1 MRELIDRGHVF
12 IAQPPLYRIKR
23 GKSERYIK
31 DERAFTQ
38 EVIDMAID
46 GVTIEVGRNGSPGR
60 ILEKEDLKDFLV
72 TLDDY
77 AGLFQKLERRLRN
90 PKVVE
95 MLSDAKLELDDPAH
109 FKDATHLKTIVKRM
123 QGLGLDVRLIPDELH
138 EAHGI
143 SYREGTEGERII
155 GLEQAAMPEY
165 RRLRAISKKM
175 AELNKPP
182 FLVVGKKSTE
192 TIQKPLEL
200 ITHVKAQAMRD
211 ASIQR
216 YKGLGEMNSEQLWE
230 TTMDAQKRSL
240 LQVKIEDAVECEE
253 IFSTLMGESVE
264 ARRKFIG
271 DNALDVKNLD
281 I

>member
-1 MRELIDRGHVF
+1 
-12 IAQPPLYRIKR
+12 
-23 GKSERYIK
+23 
-31 DERAFTQ
+31 
-38 EVIDMAID
+38 
-46 GVTIEVGRNGSPGR
+46 
-60 ILEKEDLKDFLV
+60 
-72 TLDDY
+72 
-77 AGLFQKLERRLRN
+77 
-90 PKVVE
+90 
-95 MLSDAKLELDDPAH
+95 
-109 FKDATHLKTIVKRM
+109 
-123 QGLGLDVRLIPDELH
+123 
-138 EAHGI
+138 
-143 SYREGTEGERII
+143 
-155 GLEQAAMPEY
+155 MPEY